1 MDIFLDIVFRLDEYL
16 SMIAHD
22 YGIYAYI
29 IIFITIFC
37 ETGLVITPF
46 LPGDSL
52 VFLTGVL
59 AAKGDLDLWVIFF
72 MIPTAA
78 VVGDNVNYRIGYLL
92 RHKIA
97 RNEKITF
104 IKKEHLEKTNK
115 FFEKH
120 GGKTIIIA
128 RFVPIVRTF
137 TPFVS
142 GVAQMPYLRFLLYSI
157 AGAFIW
163 VTTFLFA
170 GYFLGEIPF
179 FMEYFSL
186 IIVAILLLSFTPI
199 MIIVLKKLF
208 KI

>member
-1 MDIFLDIVFRLDEYL
+1 MDTFVDVIFKLDEYL

-22 YGIYAYI
+22 YGVYAYI
-29 IIFITIFC
+29 IIFLTIFC

-59 AAKGDLDLWVIFF
+59 AAKGDLNLWVIFF

-78 VVGDNVNYRIGYLL
+78 VIGDNVNYRIGYLL

-97 RNEKITF
+97 RNEKISF

-128 RFVPIVRTF
+128 RFVPVVRTF

-142 GVAQMPYLRFLLYSI
+142 GVAEMPYVRFLLYSI

-163 VTTFLFA
+163 VATFLFA
-170 GYFLGEIPF
+170 GFFLGEVPYFI
-179 FMEYFSL
+179 EYFSFIIIGIIIFSFAP
-186 IIVAILLLSFTPI
+186 IIV
-199 MIIVLKKLF
+199 IVLKKIF
-208 KI
+208 KK